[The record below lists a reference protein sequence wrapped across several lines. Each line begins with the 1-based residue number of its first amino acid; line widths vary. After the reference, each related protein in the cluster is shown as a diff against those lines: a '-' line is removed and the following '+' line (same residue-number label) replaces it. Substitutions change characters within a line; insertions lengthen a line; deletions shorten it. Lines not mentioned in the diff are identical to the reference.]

1 MVVKLDVQS
10 IDKELLSKKD
20 TLIEDLEKEKAKL
33 EAKIHDLGT

>member
-33 EAKIHDLGT
+33 EAKIQDLGT